1 MKSENYQN
9 FTILSFSQLAS
20 TNDTA
25 FEMVANFQADHNYVI
40 TCDSQTQGKGR
51 LGRNW
56 QEGRDNLYFSLI
68 LQPKTDNRASSEL
81 VFVAINALYDAVY
94 GLFVKQ
100 NIQQNVK
107 IAKKWPNDL
116 LINDKKVAGILLEG
130 GVNQS
135 QPYIVIGI
143 GVNIATNPQNVMFK
157 AANLQE
163 FGLKINKN
171 QLLLTFLDSFGSN
184 FQSWQDFG
192 FKIVKNKFL
201 ENAWHLNEQI
211 AIDNEKAKVS
221 GLFVDMDDDGAIII
235 KDQKSQRRRL
245 LVGDIS

>member
-9 FTILSFSQLAS
+9 YTILSFPRLAS

-25 FEMVANFQADHNYVI
+25 FEMVENFQADHNYVI

-56 QEGRDNLYFSLI
+56 QEGQGNLYFSLI
-68 LQPKTDNRASSEL
+68 LQPKSDKKISSEL
-81 VFVAINALYDAVY
+81 VFVAINALYDAVF
-94 GLFVKQ
+94 GLFVEQ
-100 NIQQNVK
+100 NLQQNVK

-116 LINDKKVAGILLEG
+116 LINDKKVAGILLEAD
-130 GVNQS
+130 VSQA

-143 GVNIATNPQNVMFK
+143 GVNVATNPQNIMFE

-171 QLLLTFLDSFGSN
+171 QLLLTFLDNFSNN

-192 FKIVKNKFL
+192 FKVVKNKFL

-211 AIDNEKAKVS
+211 AINNEKANVS
-221 GLFVDMDDDGAIII
+221 GLFVDMDDNGAIII
-235 KDQKSQRRRL
+235 KDRQGQNRHL
-245 LVGDIS
+245 LVGDVS